1 MSDRDML
8 AIIISDQASIH
19 HITGRSGTGM
29 GGYHCDGCGAH
40 LDLSAAMWHHPEQQ
54 AAAAR
59 EWLADQLDELHL
71 DRPDEQR
78 ITVREVGVWNRA
90 IAAAINAIRNGAT
103 K

>member
-1 MSDRDML
+1 MSDRDPL
-8 AIIISDQASIH
+8 AVVISDQASIH

-59 EWLADQLDELHL
+59 EWLANEVEDLQLTGSDG
-71 DRPDEQR
+71 QR
-78 ITVREVGVWNRA
+78 TSMRDVEVWNRA
-90 IAAAINAIRNGAT
+90 IAAATNTIRNGAT